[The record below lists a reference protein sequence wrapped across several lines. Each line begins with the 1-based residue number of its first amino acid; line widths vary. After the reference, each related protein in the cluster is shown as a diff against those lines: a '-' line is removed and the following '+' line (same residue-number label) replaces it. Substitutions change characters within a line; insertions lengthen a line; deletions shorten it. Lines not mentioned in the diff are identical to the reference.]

1 METYEQLGQFYL
13 GKQVDPDTGRRRQT
27 PVLYDAKD
35 LTTHAVLIGMTG
47 SGKTGLGI
55 ALLEEALIDQ
65 IPVIAIDP
73 KGDIPNLMLQFP
85 QLQANEFRPWIDS
98 RQATAKGR
106 TVDQFAADEARR
118 WQAGLEEWDQSG
130 ERIAR
135 LQAAAEVC
143 VYTPGSRIGRPVSV
157 LRSFAPPAALAQQ
170 DRDSFTEA
178 IQATVSGLLGLL
190 GIEADPITSREHV
203 LLANIFEA
211 VWQAG
216 QALDLATLIQKI
228 QAPPFERIGVMEL
241 EMIYPA
247 KERFALAMQLNN
259 LLAAPGFETWMEG
272 DPLSID
278 NLLYTAQ
285 GRPRA
290 SIFSIAH
297 LTDAERMFFV
307 TRLLNEVVAWMRTQ
321 SGTGSLRAL
330 IYMDEIYGFFPPV
343 KNPPAKAPLMT
354 LLKQARAYGLGVVLA
369 TQNPVDLDYK
379 GLSNTGTW
387 FIGRLQTEQDQARV
401 MDGLMGAGAGIDPQ
415 QLGRTLAG
423 LSPRTFLLHNVH
435 DDLPVLMQT
444 RWVLSYLSGPMTREQ
459 LKGLKEMDRPESVTG
474 PSPGAAAPAQA
485 AGPAPAEAAPPPLVP
500 LAEVVAAPPTTPD
513 GVAVGF
519 VPASGAGQ
527 GLSYRPA
534 LLGEVGLA
542 YVNARHNLRE
552 HRDLILCAV
561 INDGPVPVDWETA
574 QMLAIHPTDLE
585 RHPLPGA
592 AFAPLPKAAKRGA
605 NFTKWG
611 KNLLRWAKKEKPLV
625 LLRAPRLKQI
635 SQPDEDE
642 SRFRARLAQVMR
654 EQRDLKAEKL
664 RRKYETQYARLET
677 RLLRAEQTIAREQE
691 QAKSRKVETAIS
703 FGSAILGA
711 FLGRKKVSARSTYRM
726 GTALKSAGRMR
737 KETMDVARAEEL
749 AAAARENLQ
758 SLETRFQED
767 MDNLDLQH
775 DAATEEIEPITI
787 PPKAGDSHLNA
798 LVLVWLPYRRDTL
811 GEWAPDWK

>member
-1 METYEQLGQFYL
+1 MEAYEKLGQFYL
-13 GKQVDPDTGRRRQT
+13 GKAIDPETGQREQA

-35 LTTHAVLIGMTG
+35 LTTHGVLIGMTG
-47 SGKTGLGI
+47 SGKTGLGV

-65 IPVIAIDP
+65 IPIIAIDP
-73 KGDIPNLMLQFP
+73 KGDLPNLMLQFP
-85 QLQANEFRPWIDS
+85 ELQPADFKPWIDP

-106 TVDQFAADEARR
+106 TVEQYAADVAHR
-118 WQAGLEEWDQSG
+118 WQAGLAEWDQSG

-135 LQAAAEVC
+135 LQAAAEIT
-143 VYTPGSRIGRPVSV
+143 VYTPGSRSGRPVSV

-170 DRDSFTEA
+170 DRDGFTEA
-178 IQATVSGLLGLL
+178 VQATVSGLLGLL

-216 QALDLATLIQKI
+216 QTLDLATLIQKI

-241 EMIYPA
+241 EAIYPA

-259 LLAAPGFETWMEG
+259 LLAAPGFETWLEG

-285 GRPRA
+285 GKPRA

-297 LTDAERMFFV
+297 LSDAERMFFV
-307 TRLLNEVVAWMRTQ
+307 TRLLNEVVSWMRSQ

-415 QLGRTLAG
+415 ALGRTLAG
-423 LSPRTFLLHNVH
+423 LSPRTFLMHNVH
-435 DDLPVLMQT
+435 DDGPILMQT

-459 LKGLKEMDRPESVTG
+459 LKVLTQ
-474 PSPGAAAPAQA
+474 AAPQPGLAL
-485 AGPAPAEAAPPPLVP
+485 AEPLAPPPHSLKAIP
-500 LAEVVAAPPTTPD
+500 AEVPKAEAVAVPPAAPD

-542 YVNARHNLRE
+542 YVNTRHKLRE
-552 HRDLILCAV
+552 HRDLILCAA
-561 INDGPVPVDWETA
+561 INDGPVPVEWETA
-574 QMLAIHPTDLE
+574 QTVTILPTDLE
-585 RHPLPGA
+585 SRPLPGA
-592 AFAPLPKAAKRGA
+592 SFAPLPKVAKRGA

-611 KNLLRWAKKEKPLV
+611 KSLLRWAKKEKPLV
-625 LLRAPRLKQI
+625 LLRAPRLKQV
-635 SQPDEDE
+635 SRPGEDE
-642 SRFRARLAQVMR
+642 ARFRGRLGQLMR
-654 EQRDLKAEKL
+654 EKRDLKAEKL
-664 RRKYETQYARLET
+664 RRKYETKYASLEK

-711 FLGRKKVSARSTYRM
+711 FLGRKKISARSTSRM

-749 AAAARENLQ
+749 AAAAREDLRV
-758 SLETRFQED
+758 LEERFQED
-767 MDNLDLQH
+767 LDNLDLQH
-775 DAATEEIEPITI
+775 DAATEAVEPISI
-787 PPKAGDSHLNA
+787 APKAGESHLGA
-798 LVLVWLPYRRDTL
+798 FLLVWLPYRRDTL
-811 GEWAPDWK
+811 GAWAPDWE